1 MLDTKYK
8 EYHERAEKGLVEFIT
23 SNGIEIKSQSNHFLE
38 RVFGTISNPAHEGA
52 KRLGV
57 ELKNIAEALK
67 NGKVKQHG
75 DSIIFITSKCQVSL
89 NPTTGNLIQVTPK

>member
-1 MLDTKYK
+1 M
-8 EYHERAEKGLVEFIT
+8 RV
-23 SNGIEIKSQSNHFLE
+23 QS
-38 RVFGTISNPAHEGA
+38 VW
-52 KRLGV
+52 

-75 DSIIFITSKCQVSL
+75 DSIIFITSKCQVPL